1 MVTNPEQQQTIEHK
15 ENWQGSSV
23 EIAESIVKTKENLAK
38 TQNNIETENNLNIL
52 EWDVFGNMDLNSI
65 NQTIQEYDNQKL
77 ALIVD
82 IYLDKYK
89 QLRKWIRSHEWSGVT
104 KRDLK
109 NLLTENIE
117 NLQWMKDDLKKYQ
130 YNNPVTYKWRVWE
143 LIYFFE
149 HYEQVRQIVV
159 LGWRTWDIHRV
170 IDSKQDARRAE
181 RSERQNQRYEQ
192 QMAEILKDTALVH
205 LLGND
210 QERLKMYY
218 EDVINW
224 HVEPSS
230 HPFYTEHMGSF
241 KLLEKISPK
250 LYWTL
255 VPSNSGRIVYNTYC
269 QRNPETYQAYCQ
281 NNNIVCHPKS
291 FNNRIWEWL
300 ADMAEKIGLN
310 KENDPRKRQ
319 AREKAW
325 SVVAL
330 GWAVV
335 LWFKFL
341 QSLFSKKHEWKRKEV
356 GLYWAWL
363 LGVLNLD
370 KITNRAQ
377 DITWWHPAEKTRM
390 LAESFQ
396 TYWFSDRQAIEMA
409 DRYIWAPVTTISALH
424 FIPIYELES
433 QHILENNNGEINF
446 IYGNFENYVNK
457 FSWDNNQKEQVLKA
471 FWIATRDKLRS
482 LFGSDKNKTLAQTQ
496 EVQDWWGNM
505 VERVR
510 SWVNKELYNH
520 GLRAKNPEVIDTIM
534 SEYGDWQKSKEEV
547 NKLILDWMRRG
558 LLELASDDKTYT
570 INDMLTKIE
579 FTSKINLE
587 NMTMNWFIDSWW
599 TEIKFDSYWDLFDAV
614 NISNWIKNHFNRPAK
629 SENPFHIDPLTWRI
643 EFDNTN
649 RYDLT
654 HNETSVVKLLTLKKN
669 STLFKNRGFY
679 VDYLNKQR
687 KENRIEQNK
696 VDLSWY
702 QLLKNVWIDFVD
714 ENEAIDTEKCLE
726 KIKKDLEW
734 RTAEN
739 GITPFEISWTWNSL
753 IFVAI
758 WKNKETIINDLS
770 IYPTLKKD
778 KEKLLRFLNNPDN
791 KMRWSWL

>member
-269 QRNPETYQAYCQ
+269 QRDPETYQAYCQ

-291 FNNRIWEWL
+291 FNNKIWEWL

-471 FWIATRDKLRS
+471 WQQLRDKKCVWEWLRAFWIATRDKLRS

-558 LLELASDDKTYT
+558 LLELASEDGNYT
-570 INDMLTKIE
+570 VKEMLTKKE
-579 FTSKINLE
+579 YTSQLNLE
-587 NMTMNWFIDSWW
+587 EMTMKWFTNWAN
-599 TEIKFDSYWDLFDAV
+599 EIKFNSYWELFETVYITEKIKYIFKWRTDA
-614 NISNWIKNHFNRPAK
+614 KDAA
-629 SENPFHIDPLTWRI
+629 PFHVNLRWQI
-643 EFDNTN
+643 EFNNTEW
-649 RYDLT
+649 YELYK
-654 HNETSVVKLLTLKKN
+654 NETAVLSLKKLKIDLP
-669 STLFKNRGFY
+669 TIRKNVDAY
-679 VDYLNKQR
+679 NDYLNK
-687 KENRIEQNK
+687 
-696 VDLSWY
+696 
-702 QLLKNVWIDFVD
+702 
-714 ENEAIDTEKCLE
+714 
-726 KIKKDLEW
+726 W
-734 RTAEN
+734 RLDS
-739 GITPFEISWTWNSL
+739 F
-753 IFVAI
+753 
-758 WKNKETIINDLS
+758 
-770 IYPTLKKD
+770 
-778 KEKLLRFLNNPDN
+778 
-791 KMRWSWL
+791 

>member
-269 QRNPETYQAYCQ
+269 QRDPETYQAYCQ

-471 FWIATRDKLRS
+471 WQQLRDKKCVWEWLRAFWIATRDKLRS

-558 LLELASDDKTYT
+558 LLELASEDGNYT
-570 INDMLTKIE
+570 VKEMLTKKE
-579 FTSKINLE
+579 YTSQLNLE
-587 NMTMNWFIDSWW
+587 EMTMKWFTNWAN
-599 TEIKFDSYWDLFDAV
+599 EIKFNSYWELFETVYITEKIKYIFKWRTDA
-614 NISNWIKNHFNRPAK
+614 KDAA
-629 SENPFHIDPLTWRI
+629 PFHVNLRWQI
-643 EFDNTN
+643 EFNNTEW
-649 RYDLT
+649 YELYK
-654 HNETSVVKLLTLKKN
+654 NETAVLSLKKLKIDLP
-669 STLFKNRGFY
+669 TIRKNVDAY
-679 VDYLNKQR
+679 NDYLNK
-687 KENRIEQNK
+687 
-696 VDLSWY
+696 
-702 QLLKNVWIDFVD
+702 
-714 ENEAIDTEKCLE
+714 
-726 KIKKDLEW
+726 W
-734 RTAEN
+734 RLDS
-739 GITPFEISWTWNSL
+739 F
-753 IFVAI
+753 
-758 WKNKETIINDLS
+758 
-770 IYPTLKKD
+770 
-778 KEKLLRFLNNPDN
+778 
-791 KMRWSWL
+791 